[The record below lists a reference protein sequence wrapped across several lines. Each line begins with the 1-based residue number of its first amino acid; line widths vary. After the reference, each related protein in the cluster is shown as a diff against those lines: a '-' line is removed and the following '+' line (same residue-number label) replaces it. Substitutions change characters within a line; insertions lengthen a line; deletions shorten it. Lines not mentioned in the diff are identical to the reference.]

1 MPGKSARR
9 ALTGTIRVPGDKSL
23 SHRALIL
30 AALASSESRVTGLN
44 TGADVAATASCLRSL
59 GTSVIHEDATA
70 TITPHPWSEPVDVLE
85 CGNSGTTMR
94 LMLGPLAAL
103 DAMSVL
109 TGDETLKRRPM
120 LRVVAPLREM
130 GARIDGRSFGEFAP
144 LAVRGARLTPIEK
157 DLSTASAQVK
167 SALLLAGM
175 HASGTTA
182 VTEPGPSRDHT
193 EVMTRALGAPITVDG
208 ATVSIVGP
216 WRPEGFQMEVP
227 GDPSSA
233 AYLLVAALITPGSE
247 LSIEGLGLNRTRI
260 GAFEVLKAMGA
271 DLSWEITADSLGEP
285 VGTVTARY
293 SELHGVEVGGH
304 DLIPRLI
311 DEVPILAIAAALAS
325 GTTTFTEVGELRVKE
340 SDRLSAL
347 ATGLRNVGITAEAGN
362 DRLTVTG
369 GALTGG
375 VVDSGGDHRIALAFA
390 VAGSLSPQRI
400 TIERWSAVD
409 TSFPEFMA
417 LLDVAR
423 SKR

>member
-1 MPGKSARR
+1 
-9 ALTGTIRVPGDKSL
+9 
-23 SHRALIL
+23 
-30 AALASSESRVTGLN
+30 
-44 TGADVAATASCLRSL
+44 
-59 GTSVIHEDATA
+59 
-70 TITPHPWSEPVDVLE
+70 
-85 CGNSGTTMR
+85 
-94 LMLGPLAAL
+94 
-103 DAMSVL
+103 
-109 TGDETLKRRPM
+109 
-120 LRVVAPLREM
+120 
-130 GARIDGRSFGEFAP
+130 
-144 LAVRGARLTPIEK
+144 
-157 DLSTASAQVK
+157 
-167 SALLLAGM
+167 
-175 HASGTTA
+175 
-182 VTEPGPSRDHT
+182 
-193 EVMTRALGAPITVDG
+193 MTRALGAPITVDG

-271 DLSWEITADSLGEP
+271 DLSWEITADSLGES

-325 GTTTFTEVGELRVKE
+325 GTTTFTDVGELRVKE